1 MSAPNVLLVDN
12 RDSFSFNLVDGFR
25 RLGAEV
31 ATFRNLVAAP
41 DLLHLAERQR
51 SLIVLSPGPGRPADA
66 GCCLDL
72 VALARDKVPL
82 LGICL
87 GLQAIGE
94 QAGIEVDSADQPV
107 HGQGSTLRHDGEG
120 PFKDLPGEIRVG
132 RYHSLCLRSL
142 PARFRIH
149 ARLDGMVMA
158 ASDADAGQWGLQ
170 FHPESI
176 LTPHG
181 DRILANV
188 LELSERFHHA
198 RSA

>member
-1 MSAPNVLLVDN
+1 MSTDFVLLVDN

-25 RLGAEV
+25 RLGAQV
-31 ATFRNLVAAP
+31 AIYRNLIAAE

-51 SLIVLSPGPGRPADA
+51 ALIVLSPGPGRPADA

-72 VALARDKVPL
+72 VARARGRQPL

-94 QAGIEVDSADQPV
+94 QAGAEVERAVEPM
-107 HGQGSTLRHDGEG
+107 HGQASLLRHDGAG
-120 PFKDLPGEIRVG
+120 PFEGLPDEIRVG

-142 PARFRIH
+142 PSRFRVH
-149 ARLDGMVMA
+149 AQQGGMVMA
-158 ASDADAGQWGLQ
+158 ASDAEAAQFGLQ

-188 LELSERFHHA
+188 LRISERFHHA
-198 RSA
+198 RRA